1 MNSKRLL
8 VLGDILAIA
17 DITIIG
23 FVTHGEMEA
32 SYLPRMGAAFFPVLI
47 AWFLIT
53 PWFGLFEEQVITNP
67 KKLWRVGLAVLLA
80 APLAAVLRS
89 ALLNTSV
96 PPLFVLILGGSNALG
111 MMFWR
116 WVYILIA
123 QRIKKIKSRQ
133 L

>member
-17 DITIIG
+17 ILTVIG
-23 FVTHGEMEA
+23 FATHGEADA
-32 SYLPRMGAAFFPVLI
+32 SYLPRMGATFFPVLI

-67 KKLWRVGLAVLLA
+67 KNLWRVALAVLLA

-96 PPLFVLILGGSNALG
+96 PPLFVLILGGSHALG
-111 MMFWR
+111 MVAWR
-116 WVYILIA
+116 WIYIFIT
-123 QRIKKIKSRQ
+123 RRVKK
-133 L
+133 